1 MNDFVPKFLPQSY
14 FKAVDEDTRELGD
27 EEDRKVL
34 TVFAKDDDE
43 GANAH
48 VIYAIVRG
56 NEEGYFL
63 LLSIFIFNENSF
75 YPLEKKKRFSRKRQ
89 WQK

>member
-14 FKAVDEDTRELGD
+14 SKAVDEDTTARELGD

-34 TVFAKDDDE
+34 TVFAKDYDE

-56 NEEGYFL
+56 NEEGLTVFFQIYFYFL
-63 LLSIFIFNENSF
+63 MRTPFT
-75 YPLEKKKRFSRKRQ
+75 YCK
-89 WQK
+89 

>member
-14 FKAVDEDTRELGD
+14 SKAVDEDTRELRD

-56 NEEGYFL
+56 NEEGSFFL
-63 LLSIFIFNENSF
+63 FTFIFLMRTPF
-75 YPLEKKKRFSRKRQ
+75 TY
-89 WQK
+89 

>member
-14 FKAVDEDTRELGD
+14 SKAVDEDTIARELGD

-56 NEEGYFL
+56 NEEGLIVFL
-63 LLSIFIFNENSF
+63 KFIFF
-75 YPLEKKKRFSRKRQ
+75 K
-89 WQK
+89 

>member
-1 MNDFVPKFLPQSY
+1 MTITVLDVNDFVPKFLPHSY
-14 FKAVDEDTRELGD
+14 SKAVDEDTRELGD

-56 NEEGYFL
+56 NEEGYF
-63 LLSIFIFNENSF
+63 F
-75 YPLEKKKRFSRKRQ
+75 YYLFLFLMRTPFTH
-89 WQK
+89 

>member
-14 FKAVDEDTRELGD
+14 SKAVDEDTKEIGD

-48 VIYAIVRG
+48 IIYAIVRG
-56 NEEGYFL
+56 NEEGLIVFFL
-63 LLSIFIFNENSF
+63 NLFLFFNENSF
-75 YPLEKKKRFSRKRQ
+75 
-89 WQK
+89 